1 MSAALLKHPPP
12 RTHVARL
19 VTRCRDCGRLA
30 NGREATCERC
40 GGEAL
45 EQVSPVGE
53 IYSYTT
59 VRHATAPFVLA
70 LVQLSSGQLVTAR
83 IVATDRQLR
92 IGLPVEFASGPALLA
107 ETEVAGPLFLPTG
120 GQLRHAT
127 GRSK

>member
-1 MSAALLKHPPP
+1 MSAALLEHSPP
-12 RTHVARL
+12 RTHVSRL
-19 VTRCRDCGRLA
+19 LTRCRDCGRLSSA
-30 NGREATCERC
+30 REDTCERC

-70 LVQLSSGQLVTAR
+70 LVHLSSGQLVTAR
-83 IVATDRQLR
+83 IVATDHELR
-92 IGLPVEFASGPALLA
+92 IGLPVEFATGPSLLS
-107 ETEVAGPLFLPTG
+107 ETEAAGPLFLPTG

>member
-1 MSAALLKHPPP
+1 MSALLEHLPT
-12 RTHVARL
+12 RTHVSRL
-19 VTRCRDCGRLA
+19 VTRCRDCGRLSNA
-30 NGREATCERC
+30 REETCERC

-59 VRHATAPFVLA
+59 VRHSAAPFVLA

-83 IVATDRQLR
+83 IIATDRELR
-92 IGLPVEFASGPALLA
+92 IGLPVEFASGPQLLS
-107 ETEVAGPLFLPTG
+107 ETEAAGPLFLPTG